1 MTRTKLGRAGRAS
14 QDSVRVVLEF
24 SLVGRK
30 PLSPDLASQGRCEK
44 IGRASLLASRRP
56 SKSLPHEARREPR
69 PPNPAGFELQGG
81 GRVNADF
88 FFSPRCEENE
98 GAPFRNAHLRVASAN
113 HRRRERNCRKIFP
126 FLFSASHAVDFD
138 QFKAPQPQR
147 TLTLRCLLPSRL
159 SVEILTEISP

>member
-1 MTRTKLGRAGRAS
+1 MIRGGFFGSRCPRQRIDAEGGRAS
-14 QDSVRVVLEF
+14 WRAVAPTSPCPMRLGGSLALPIRPVLNF
-24 SLVGRK
+24 
-30 PLSPDLASQGRCEK
+30 
-44 IGRASLLASRRP
+44 
-56 SKSLPHEARREPR
+56 H
-69 PPNPAGFELQGG
+69 LQGG

-88 FFSPRCEENE
+88 LFSPRCEENE

-126 FLFSASHAVDFD
+126 CLFSASHAVDFD